1 MNSTIKTRTLG
12 ATVLLAVLLGSA
24 ACGNDTVS
32 ETDPGNQP
40 AAVSSNAP
48 RGTSADRAEREAVE
62 KKARQDR
69 ASTDRWARG
78 TNHGNQLKYAG
89 HPGRP

>member
-1 MNSTIKTRTLG
+1 M
-12 ATVLLAVLLGSA
+12 
-24 ACGNDTVS
+24 S

-40 AAVSSNAP
+40 AANRLASPNAP

-78 TNHGNQLKYAG
+78 TNDENQLKHAG

>member
-12 ATVLLAVLLGSA
+12 STVLLAVLLGSA

-40 AAVSSNAP
+40 GAISANAP

-78 TNHGNQLKYAG
+78 TNHGNQPKYAG
-89 HPGRP
+89 YPGRP